1 MKQRGTITTRK
12 RKGKNNFSYLI
23 AWRDADGV
31 QRSET
36 IRDDEKAAKAKLK
49 ANIGQAQATVQE
61 WTEHWLRNYTTGLKP
76 ATVARYRQH
85 LARINQT
92 IGCDLMSDLSSDQL
106 QRMYSDWCRDG
117 LTVQTANGAMGTL
130 KTVITNAMTAG
141 RVTENAAADVILS
154 KPRKS
159 KATSL
164 TPQQLHGFMSGL
176 SAGEW
181 GDSAEAKQLHL
192 IALTAAHTGLR
203 RGEIVNLKWE
213 NVNLADGKLEVV
225 SSKTDAGERT
235 VDIGGE
241 LVTALSK
248 HRVSLAMINTGLVA
262 FGAPVFPGVDGERL
276 SRKFGTTA
284 RRLGMPKGCTLHW
297 LRHTH
302 ATTLLNAAIPLT
314 VIAERLG
321 HADASVTLRTYAHA
335 MQGQQAEAAQV
346 MDNVMNGSM

>member
-1 MKQRGTITTRK
+1 MKQRGTITPRK
-12 RKGKNNFSYLI
+12 RKDGVSYLI

-36 IRDDEKAAKAKLK
+36 VRDDRAAAKAKLK

-61 WTEHWLRNYTTGLKP
+61 WTEHWLKNYTTGLKP

-85 LARINQT
+85 LARINRA
-92 IGCDLMSDLSSDQL
+92 IGSDMIRGLTSDRL
-106 QRMYSDWCRDG
+106 QRLYSDWCRDG
-117 LTVQTANGAMGTL
+117 LSVQTANGAMGTL
-130 KTVITNAMTAG
+130 KTVITDAEKAG
-141 RVTENAAADVILS
+141 RVATNAAASVKLS
-154 KPRKS
+154 SPTKS
-159 KATSL
+159 KAISL
-164 TPQQLHGFMSGL
+164 TPQQLYGLMSGL
-176 SAGEW
+176 SEGEW
-181 GDSAEAKQLHL
+181 GDSAEAKHLHL

-213 NVNLADGKLEVV
+213 NVNLTDGKLEVV

-241 LVTALSK
+241 LVTALSM
-248 HRVSLAMINTGLVA
+248 HRVSLAMVNTGLVA

-346 MDNVMNGSM
+346 MDNVMSGSF